1 MSIVER
7 LTKDCA
13 RADCSLSSQGS
24 VSTCIGWT
32 PMYDRN
38 GRLTNRNQN
47 ITRTIWGCLTCGRSW
62 EVKAQYGETTIT
74 EDP

>member
-1 MSIVER
+1 
-7 LTKDCA
+7 
-13 RADCSLSSQGS
+13 
-24 VSTCIGWT
+24 
-32 PMYDRN
+32 MYDRN